1 MKILSAW
8 NISQFGQ
15 SQCVMDMASHAINTL
30 ETPQESKTRNDA
42 NSAERL
48 EVESQGHRLRDP
60 KEIVQYDRHK
70 ENTQQ

>member
-1 MKILSAW
+1 MKIFSAW

-15 SQCVMDMASHAINTL
+15 SQCVMDMASHA
-30 ETPQESKTRNDA
+30 TRNDA

>member
-1 MKILSAW
+1 V
-8 NISQFGQ
+8 N
-15 SQCVMDMASHAINTL
+15 N
-30 ETPQESKTRNDA
+30 
-42 NSAERL
+42 AERL